1 MTMIQSPLFGVF
13 GMLIAW
19 ECSLQPLWA
28 QEAPPSNTA
37 DRARAVGS
45 LSPDTLLNPVT
56 QSALQPDPTSST
68 LKLPGDAEYG
78 EQRVLARRANF
89 EPWSFS
95 ADAEYFYTDNVALA
109 STGELED
116 FYLRTGAQI
125 RYTNRVSGNWF
136 FTAALDGH
144 ALLHEEYEV
153 LDFLLIKGDAG
164 AMYRVPWLADTFLS
178 AGYSGYWISEADLTT
193 EAFQNHAATLGLQK
207 VWKIARAMQVVA
219 GASTEYSLS
228 ATPEPPQRHEYSS
241 YVGYRFRLNEKLSVA
256 ASYRI
261 GLYAYPAIDRQDWSQ
276 VLVLGASYDL
286 TNWARVSLSASQA
299 WSCSSE
305 TFFDYDNRV
314 VGTSLTFHLE
324 F

>member
-1 MTMIQSPLFGVF
+1 MSASPYALTQS
-13 GMLIAW
+13 
-19 ECSLQPLWA
+19 SLNWA
-28 QEAPPSNTA
+28 AIIISALLATADSLRGQAITAA
-37 DRARAVGS
+37 DRARASDQTLPIAPLAAATAPS
-45 LSPDTLLNPVT
+45 LAITTPQRASE
-56 QSALQPDPTSST
+56 
-68 LKLPGDAEYG
+68 AEYG
-78 EQRVLARRANF
+78 EQVVLARRANF

-109 STGELED
+109 LAGELED
-116 FYLRTGAQI
+116 FYLRTGAQA

-164 AMYRVPWLADTFLS
+164 AMYRVPWLADTFIS

-219 GASTEYSLS
+219 GASAEYSLS

-256 ASYRI
+256 ASYRV

-286 TNWARVSLSASQA
+286 TTWARVSLSASQA
-299 WSCSSE
+299 WSRSSE

-314 VGTSLTFHLE
+314 AGASLTFHLE